1 MAFIARPKILVLD
14 DPFASVDSATEHLIL
29 QNLMTEFA
37 STTKIIIS
45 TRISAVKDC
54 RWIVFLENGK
64 IEEQGTHEALL
75 KANKKY
81 AQLYEIQRIT
91 EEIESSR

>member
-1 MAFIARPKILVLD
+1 
-14 DPFASVDSATEHLIL
+14 
-29 QNLMTEFA
+29 
-37 STTKIIIS
+37 
-45 TRISAVKDC
+45 
-54 RWIVFLENGK
+54 LENGK